1 MNWHQALSDFQ
12 MYLKIE
18 RGLSK
23 NSIENY
29 TLDIQAFQ
37 NFLNSEKINQT
48 PIECTQEVVKK
59 FIYETAKV
67 LSSHTQARRIAG
79 LRSFFD
85 YLMFEKYRA
94 SNPTDLIETP
104 KLGRKIPDVLSLNEI
119 ELLIEHLDLGHPQG
133 HRNRAILETLYGS
146 GLRVSE
152 LINLS
157 LSNLFFKE
165 SLIRVTGKG
174 NKQRLVPMG
183 VISKKYLEIYV
194 QNIRAIQK
202 IQPECQDVVFLNRNG
217 KKISRAMIFTIV
229 RNAAY
234 NVGIKKKISPHTFRH
249 SFATHLLNN
258 GADLN
263 SVKDLLGHSSLAAT
277 QVYTNRSIDDMK
289 NYKLLPGESPLMK
302 KLNEKNFK

>member
-1 MNWHQALSDFQ
+1 VNWHQALSDFQ

-29 TLDIQAFQ
+29 TLDILAFQ

-85 YLMFEKYRA
+85 YLIFEKYRV

-133 HRNRAILETLYGS
+133 QRNRAILETLYGS

-183 VISKKYLEIYV
+183 VIAKKYLKIYV

-217 KKISRAMIFTIV
+217 KRLTRQMIFTLI
-229 RNAAY
+229 RSLALKAN
-234 NVGIKKKISPHTFRH
+234 IQKKIGPHTFRH
-249 SFATHLLNN
+249 SFATHLLENN
-258 GADLN
+258 ADLRTIQILMGHESITTTEIYTHLDTHHLR
-263 SVKDLLGHSSLAAT
+263 SVVEQFHPR
-277 QVYTNRSIDDMK
+277 NR
-289 NYKLLPGESPLMK
+289 N
-302 KLNEKNFK
+302 